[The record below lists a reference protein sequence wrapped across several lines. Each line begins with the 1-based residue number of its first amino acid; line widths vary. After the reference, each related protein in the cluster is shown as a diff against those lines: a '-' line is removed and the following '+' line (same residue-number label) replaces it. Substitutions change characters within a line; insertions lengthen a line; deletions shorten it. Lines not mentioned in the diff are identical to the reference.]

1 MLKRTRVLLYSYACN
16 VRLSSLVM
24 LLIKT
29 VNCCAFKT
37 LPGFVHINKSKILGR
52 LKNFQGHIYQ
62 EIRRL
67 NRVVK

>member
-1 MLKRTRVLLYSYACN
+1 MSKHTCALLYSYACN
-16 VRLSSLVM
+16 FRLSSLVM

-37 LPGFVHINKSKILGR
+37 LSGFVHINKSKILGR

-62 EIRRL
+62 EIQRL